1 MSGRRLAPVSTQ
13 WEGVFAT
20 AITPFAEDESL
31 DLEALEARL
40 VRLVDG
46 GVGGIV
52 VLGPLGEGES
62 LAPWERDAVVRRS
75 VRAVGG
81 RVPVLVAVAE
91 PTTRG
96 ACHFAV
102 ECERAGAGGLL
113 VLPSPQYSADERET
127 RLHHRSV
134 AAAVELGVLE
144 PGDGFGDGDEHA
156 LQAALLGARGH
167 LSAVANVC
175 PERAVER
182 WRLAVAQRFGEAA
195 EEHRALEP
203 LRRAVSGGKAVQAL
217 KLAQSLAGLG
227 AETARAPRLPLTGD
241 ERERMARLLDQ
252 LDVQRT
258 PAALR
263 QLAVDG
269 APAGT

>member
-1 MSGRRLAPVSTQ
+1 MSGRSLTLVSTQ

-20 AITPFAEDESL
+20 ATTPFAEDESL

-46 GVGGIV
+46 GVGGVV

-62 LAPWERDAVVRRS
+62 LASWERDAVVRRS

-102 ECERAGAGGLL
+102 ECERAGADGLL
-113 VLPSPQYSADERET
+113 ILPSPQYSADERET
-127 RLHHRSV
+127 RMHHRSV

-167 LSAVANVC
+167 LSALANVC
-175 PERAVER
+175 PETAVKR
-182 WRLAVAQRFGEAA
+182 WRLAVARQFDEAA
-195 EEHRALEP
+195 EVHRRLEP
-203 LRRAVSGGKAVQAL
+203 LRRAVSRGKPVQAL

-227 AETARAPRLPLTGD
+227 SETARAPRLPLTGA
-241 ERERMARLLDQ
+241 ERDRIAQ
-252 LDVQRT
+252 LVQRV
-258 PAALR
+258 PLPLR

-269 APAGT
+269 ATAGT

>member
-1 MSGRRLAPVSTQ
+1 MSGRSLTPVSTQ

-20 AITPFAEDESL
+20 ATTPFAEDESL
-31 DLEALEARL
+31 DLDALEAWL

-62 LAPWERDAVVRRS
+62 LASWERDAVVRRS

-91 PTTRG
+91 TTTRG

-102 ECERAGAGGLL
+102 ECERAGADGLL
-113 VLPSPQYSADERET
+113 VLPSPQYLADERET
-127 RLHHRSV
+127 RMHHRSI
-134 AAAVELGVLE
+134 AAAVELPVLE
-144 PGDGFGDGDEHA
+144 LGDGFGDGDEHA

-167 LSAVANVC
+167 LSALANVC
-175 PERAVER
+175 PEEAVER
-182 WRLAVAQRFGEAA
+182 WRLAVERRFDGAA
-195 EEHRALEP
+195 EVHRRLEP

-227 AETARAPRLPLTGD
+227 AETARAPRLPLTGA
-241 ERERMARLLDQ
+241 ERERIAQLLDQ

-258 PAALR
+258 PAPLR

-269 APAGT
+269 AGAGT

>member
-1 MSGRRLAPVSTQ
+1 MSGRSLTLVSTQ

-20 AITPFAEDESL
+20 VTTPFAEDESL

-40 VRLVDG
+40 VQLVDS
-46 GVGGIV
+46 GVGGVV

-102 ECERAGAGGLL
+102 ECERAGADGLL
-113 VLPSPQYSADERET
+113 IMPSPQYLGDERET

-144 PGDGFGDGDEHA
+144 LGDGFGEGDEHA

-175 PERAVER
+175 PEAAVER
-182 WRLAVAQRFGEAA
+182 WRLAVARRFDEAV
-195 EEHRALEP
+195 EIHRALEP

-217 KLAQSLAGLG
+217 KLAQTLAGLG
-227 AETARAPRLPLTGD
+227 TETARAPRLPLTGA
-241 ERERMARLLDQ
+241 ERDRIAQ
-252 LDVQRT
+252 LVQRV
-258 PAALR
+258 PPALR

>member
-1 MSGRRLAPVSTQ
+1 MSGHRLAPVSTQ

-20 AITPFAEDESL
+20 ATTPFAEDEAL
-31 DLEALEARL
+31 DLEALEAQL

-46 GVGGIV
+46 GVGGVV

-81 RVPVLVAVAE
+81 RVPVLVGIAE

-102 ECERAGAGGLL
+102 ECERAGADGLL
-113 VLPSPQYSADERET
+113 ILPCPQYPADERET
-127 RLHHRSV
+127 RMHHRSV

-144 PGDGFGDGDEHA
+144 LGDGFGDGDEHA

-167 LSAVANVC
+167 LSALANVC
-175 PERAVER
+175 PEQVVER
-182 WRLAVAQRFGEAA
+182 WRLAVARRFDEAA
-195 EEHRALEP
+195 EVHRRLEP
-203 LRRAVSGGKAVQAL
+203 LRRAASGGKAVQAV
-217 KLAQSLAGLG
+217 KLAEALAGVG
-227 AETARAPRLPLTGD
+227 PETARAPRLPLAGA
-241 ERERMARLLDQ
+241 ERERIARL
-252 LDVQRT
+252 VQH
-258 PAALR
+258 AAPPLR
-263 QLAVDG
+263 QLAVDVVPG
-269 APAGT
+269 GS